1 MNAETLEEGGAY
13 FPRNPPEGG
22 SRSRVMT
29 NRSHRTLSRRDLI
42 ALGAAAG
49 AASVLPGW
57 ARAAGAGAET
67 EAPLAPGPAGKKLLI
82 LGGTRFLGPALVNAA
97 TAKGWTI
104 TLFNRGKS
112 DPTIFPDL
120 EQIHGDRNTDDVKML
135 GGRKW
140 DAVIDT
146 SGYFPKQVRSAAA
159 VLGPNVGQYV
169 FISSIS
175 AYRLPMKAGLDES
188 APIATL
194 PPGTDVD
201 AIDKVTEGNYGALK
215 YLCEVE
221 AGKAWPKRALNIRPG
236 YIVGIRDGS
245 DRFTYWPVRVE
256 KGGEVLV
263 PGRPSDPIQF
273 IDVRDLGDWTIR
285 MVEAGTCGTW
295 HATGPKERLGMGP
308 FLEAVKR
315 ATGSN
320 ATFTWVDEKAMTE
333 LKLNVDGGD
342 FPIWASPTGEEGGA
356 SDVSVA
362 RALKAGLTFRPLEST
377 VKETLSWWKTLPE
390 KRRAELRAGITPER
404 EVAALAALAASRAKS
419 AGSSHARGA

>member
-1 MNAETLEEGGAY
+1 
-13 FPRNPPEGG
+13 
-22 SRSRVMT
+22 MT
-29 NRSHRTLSRRDLI
+29 NRTRRDLSRRDLL

-49 AASVLPGW
+49 AAAALPGW
-57 ARAAGAGAET
+57 AEAAEPT
-67 EAPLAPGPAGKKLLI
+67 PAPGPAGRKLLI

-97 TAKGWTI
+97 KAKGWTI

-120 EQIHGDRNTDDVKML
+120 EQIHGDRNTDDVKKL

-140 DAVIDT
+140 DAVVDT

-175 AYRLPMKAGLDES
+175 AYRLPMKAGADES

-194 PPGTDVD
+194 PAGTDVD
-201 AIDKVTEGNYGALK
+201 TIDKITDGNYGALK

-221 AGKAWPKRALNIRPG
+221 AEKAWPKKALNIRPG
-236 YIVGIRDGS
+236 YIVGVRDGS

-285 MVEAGTCGTW
+285 MVDSGTNGTF
-295 HATGPKERLGMGP
+295 HATGPKDRLGMGP
-308 FLEAVKR
+308 FLEAVKK
-315 ATGSN
+315 ATASN
-320 ATFTWVDEKAMTE
+320 ATFTWVDEKTMAE
-333 LKLNVDGGD
+333 LKLNADGGD
-342 FPIWASPTGEEGGA
+342 FPIWASPTGEEGGV
-356 SDVSVA
+356 SDVSIA
-362 RALKAGLTFRPLEST
+362 RALGAGLTFRPLEST
-377 VKETLSWWKTLPE
+377 VKETLAWWKTLPE

-404 EVAALAALAASRAKS
+404 EAAALSALAAIRAKKGGKAS
-419 AGSSHARGA
+419 